1 MFKLAADCRENMH
14 ARRLPA
20 AAAAAHHSLD
30 LDLTKEMH
38 DGSGAID
45 LLDQQILSEINK
57 YELVK
62 TINILLR
69 RRFAAAVPSIHI
81 FSSALIQLIY
91 KI

>member
-14 ARRLPA
+14 ARRLP

-45 LLDQQILSEINK
+45 LLDQHILSEINK